1 MNDDPR
7 TSIAPHVAF
16 DRAADGD
23 TAVIN
28 PVAENY
34 GWLLGRVRDP
44 YGHHWEIG
52 KPLGDREWRPCRGL
66 FKG

>member
-1 MNDDPR
+1 MNDDPG
-7 TSIAPHVAF
+7 TPIAPHAAF
-16 DRAADGD
+16 DRGTAACA
-23 TAVIN
+23 AVIN

-52 KPLGDREWRPCRGL
+52 KPLNDQ
-66 FKG
+66 K

>member
-7 TSIAPHVAF
+7 TSIAPHAAF
-16 DRAADGD
+16 DRAAGA
-23 TAVIN
+23 AVIN

-44 YGHHWEIG
+44 YGHRWEIG
-52 KPLGDREWRPCRGL
+52 KPLSDPE
-66 FKG
+66 

>member
-7 TSIAPHVAF
+7 TSIAPHAAF
-16 DRAADGD
+16 DRAVAAGA
-23 TAVIN
+23 AVIN

-52 KPLGDREWRPCRGL
+52 KPLNDQ
-66 FKG
+66 K